1 MVPNGVHNIEVPL
14 YTTTL
19 YNIHC
24 TCTYTIINYTCSP
37 FYKGIEPNS
46 RGSDFERDK
55 CTCTCTCM
63 YVGYRICFIFARHW
77 KFGMT
82 KINHNYE
89 NCLHSCGLYTM
100 GLVKTKFLLIE
111 HLEIE
116 IFADEN

>member
-14 YTTTL
+14 YTTTI

-24 TCTYTIINYTCSP
+24 TCTYTTINYPCSP
-37 FYKGIEPNS
+37 FYKVEVPTLKGINA
-46 RGSDFERDK
+46 RVHVHV
-55 CTCTCTCM
+55 CTSVT
-63 YVGYRICFIFARHW
+63 VFALFSLIKIFVRHW

-100 GLVKTKFLLIE
+100 GLVKTKFLLID
-111 HLEIE
+111 
-116 IFADEN
+116 IFANEN